1 MAASL
6 RSPGEVSL
14 RGQLWQPLLGSGKG
28 WGRATLFRHFSIS
41 LALGSGSGQ
50 SPLPSC
56 AKTGGK
62 GGGRVSHPV
71 PSSLPGLQVMG
82 KGLTRSG
89 SQFSCHALHTDAFN
103 RPGSAAPGAEPAA
116 SAAAGWHPAPG
127 QDQQP
132 RKVCKPRNQT
142 VTQPAW
148 ESPKQARAASVG
160 APAWKVCCTR
170 QERLTLHLGRR
181 GKPSLCW
188 T

>member
-1 MAASL
+1 MGEGYTVPPLFNLFGPGKWIGAEPSALLCKDCGERWGQGKPSIPLISARAASH
-6 RSPGEVSL
+6 
-14 RGQLWQPLLGSGKG
+14 GKG
-28 WGRATLFRHFSIS
+28 PNPLWLPILLPRAAH
-41 LALGSGSGQ
+41 
-50 SPLPSC
+50 
-56 AKTGGK
+56 
-62 GGGRVSHPV
+62 
-71 PSSLPGLQVMG
+71 
-82 KGLTRSG
+82 
-89 SQFSCHALHTDAFN
+89 
-103 RPGSAAPGAEPAA
+103 RPGSAAPGGEPAA

-148 ESPKQARAASVG
+148 ERPKQARAASVG